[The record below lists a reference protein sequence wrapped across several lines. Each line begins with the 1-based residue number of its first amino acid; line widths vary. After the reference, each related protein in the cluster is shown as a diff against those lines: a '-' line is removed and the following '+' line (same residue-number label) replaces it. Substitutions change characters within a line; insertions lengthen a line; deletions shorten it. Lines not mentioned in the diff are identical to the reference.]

1 MKKKRHMKIYRL
13 VLLALFSGIVF
24 LSGCVNPLDEK
35 GRKIDYDPNKPV
47 KITSF
52 SPDSGRVATQMLI
65 YGENFGADLAKIS
78 VSIKDKK
85 AAVIG
90 VNNEGTI
97 IYCIVPSLKGTEI
110 VHGGDVDSGYVK
122 VKVVDQEIV
131 SQKELHYT
139 YSENVSTFL
148 GFTDQDGNTAIVDGD
163 FSKAQF
169 QSPFWLAFDEPT
181 PEGTPRNFFLI
192 EENNGL
198 RFINM
203 QEKKVETLFRTGNGV
218 DRPRTIAF
226 TNDNDTMI
234 IANDANNWT
243 DIGTI
248 ILVRNKLTRRFP
260 NSWKTVMNHKQCNG
274 GAIHP
279 ITNEYWFNS
288 YDKSQ
293 VYKVKDRSTIPWK
306 YGNAT
311 ATNTNGSEGLNY
323 FFLVQDNQWEF
334 NIQIAPSGK
343 FAYIVSKNKHYIAR
357 MEFNFATGNFEKP
370 QPYVGMINKPG
381 FLDGVGLNTQF
392 REPQQGA
399 FDAQDNFYVCD
410 GENNCIRK
418 VTPTGQVST
427 FAGRPEKAGYSDG
440 ALRDA
445 QFDSPFGIIYDKNN
459 QTFYIADRDNRR
471 IRTIKVE

>member
-1 MKKKRHMKIYRL
+1 MKKKRKMNIYRYISL
-13 VLLALFSGIVF
+13 VFFSGFVF
-24 LSGCVNPLDEK
+24 LGACNDPIDEGEK
-35 GRKIDYDPNKPV
+35 KTEYDPSKPV
-47 KITSF
+47 IITSF
-52 SPDSGRVATQMLI
+52 SPDSGRVASQMLI
-65 YGENFGADLAKIS
+65 YGQNFGADLSKIS
-78 VSIKDKK
+78 VFIKDKK

-97 IYCIVPSLKGTEI
+97 IYCIVPSLKGSEI
-110 VHGGDVDSGYVK
+110 VHGGDVDSGNVTVK
-122 VKVVDQEIV
+122 VED
-131 SQKELHYT
+131 KEVISDKLFEYT
-139 YSENVSTFL
+139 YTENVSTFL

-163 FSKAQF
+163 FEKAQF
-169 QSPFWLAFDEPT
+169 QTPFWLAFDKET
-181 PEGTPRNFFLI
+181 AEGTARNFFLI
-192 EENNGL
+192 EENNGV

-203 QEKKVETLFRTGNGV
+203 EEKKVETLFRTGNGV
-218 DRPRTIAF
+218 GRPRTLAF
-226 TNDNDTMI
+226 TLDYDTMI
-234 IANDANNWT
+234 IANDAGNWT

-248 ILVRNKLTRRFP
+248 ILVRNKLTNRFG

-274 GAIHP
+274 GAVHP
-279 ITNEYWFNS
+279 LTNEYWFNS

-311 ATNTNGSEGLNY
+311 ANNTNGSEGLNY

-357 MEFNFATGNFEKP
+357 MEFNFSTSNFEKP

-399 FDAQDNFYVCD
+399 FDKEDNFYLCD

-418 VTPTGQVST
+418 ITPTGQVST
-427 FAGRPEKAGYSDG
+427 FAGRPENPGYSDG
-440 ALRDA
+440 ALRDS
-445 QFDSPFGIIYDKNN
+445 QFDGPFGIIYDQIN
-459 QTFYIADRDNRR
+459 QTFYVADRDNRR

>member
-1 MKKKRHMKIYRL
+1 MKKKRKINISRFVTL
-13 VLLALFSGIVF
+13 MLLSFGVF
-24 LSGCVNPLDEK
+24 LVGCNDPLNEQTK
-35 GRKIDYDPNKPV
+35 KVDYDPNKP
-47 KITSF
+47 ITLTSF

-65 YGENFGADLAKIS
+65 HGQNFGSDLSKIR
-78 VSIKDKK
+78 VFVKDKK

-90 VNNEGTI
+90 VNNEGTV
-97 IYCIVPSLKGTEI
+97 IYCIVPSLKGESV
-110 VHGGDVDSGYVK
+110 VHGGDLDSGFVK
-122 VKVVDQEIV
+122 IQIENQEIV
-131 SQKELHYT
+131 SQKKLHYT

-148 GFTDQDGNTAIVDGD
+148 GFTDQDGLSAIVDGD
-163 FSKAQF
+163 FEKAQF
-169 QSPFWLAFDEPT
+169 QTPFWLAFDKPT
-181 PEGTPRNFFLI
+181 AEGTPRNFFLI

-203 QEKKVETLFRTGNGV
+203 QEKKVETVFRTGNGV
-218 DRPRTIAF
+218 SRPRTITF
-226 TNDNDTMI
+226 TVDYDTMI
-234 IANDANNWT
+234 VANDAGDWT
-243 DIGTI
+243 NIGTI
-248 ILVRNKLTRRFP
+248 MLARDPLTGRIAK
-260 NSWKTVMNHKQCNG
+260 SWKSVMNHKQCNG

-279 ITNEYWFNS
+279 VTNEYWFNS

-293 VYKVKDRSTIPWK
+293 VYKVKDRHTIPWK

-311 ATNTNGSEGLNY
+311 CTNVNGAEGLCY

-357 MEFNFATGNFEKP
+357 MEFNWATGNFEKP
-370 QPYVGMINKPG
+370 QPFVGMQNKPG

-392 REPQQGA
+392 KEPQQGA
-399 FDAQDNFYVCD
+399 FDALDNFYVCD

-427 FAGRPEKAGYSDG
+427 FAGRPEKPGYSDG

-445 QFDSPFGIIYDKNN
+445 QFDSPFGIIYDSAN
-459 QTFYIADRDNRR
+459 QTFYVADRDNKR
-471 IRTIKVE
+471 IRSIKVE

>member
-1 MKKKRHMKIYRL
+1 MKKKRKMEINRIL
-13 VLLALFSGIVF
+13 ILLSVIVF
-24 LSGCVNPLDEK
+24 FGGCDDTLEQGQKV
-35 GRKIDYDPNKPV
+35 DYDPGKPIE
-47 KITSF
+47 ITSF

-65 YGENFGADLAKIS
+65 YGENFGSDRS
-78 VSIKDKK
+78 MIKVFVKEKK

-110 VHGGDVDSGYVK
+110 VHGGDEVLGK
-122 VKVVDQEIV
+122 VKVRIGDQEV
-131 SQKELHYT
+131 ESEKELHYT
-139 YSENVSTFL
+139 FSDNVSTFL

-163 FSKAQF
+163 FEKAQF

-181 PEGTPRNFFLI
+181 EEGTSRNFFLI

-218 DRPRTIAF
+218 GRPRTITF
-226 TNDNDTMI
+226 TTDYDTMI
-234 IANDANNWT
+234 VANDAGNWT
-243 DIGTI
+243 DIGTV
-248 ILVRNKLTRRFP
+248 ILVRDKVTGLFP
-260 NSWKTVMNHKQCNG
+260 HSWKTVMNHKQCNG
-274 GAIHP
+274 GAVHP
-279 ITNEYWFNS
+279 YTNEYWFNS

-293 VYKVKDRSTIPWK
+293 VYKVKDRSSIPWK

-311 ATNTNGSEGLNY
+311 ALNINGSEGLNY
-323 FFLVQDNQWEF
+323 FFLVQDNSWEF

-357 MEFNFATGNFEKP
+357 MEFNFSTGNFEKP
-370 QPYVGMINKPG
+370 QPYVGMINKAG

-399 FDAQDNFYVCD
+399 FDNEDNFYLCD

-418 VTPTGQVST
+418 ITPTGQVST
-427 FAGRPEKAGYSDG
+427 FAGRAEKPGYSDG

-445 QFDSPFGIIYDKNN
+445 QFDGPFGIIFDNIN
-459 QTFYIADRDNRR
+459 QTFYVADRDNRR
-471 IRTIKVE
+471 IRTIQVE